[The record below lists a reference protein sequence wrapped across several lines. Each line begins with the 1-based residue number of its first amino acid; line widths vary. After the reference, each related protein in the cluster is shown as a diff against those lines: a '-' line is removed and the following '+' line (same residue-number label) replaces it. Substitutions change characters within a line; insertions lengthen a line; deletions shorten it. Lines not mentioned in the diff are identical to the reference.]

1 MPNISELK
9 KVLQDPKA
17 IGWIGLMVVAML
29 IGLGTL
35 YYGGRDNAKDGP
47 PVSHAAR

>member
-17 IGWIGLMVVAML
+17 MGWIGLMVVAIL

-35 YYGGRDNAKDGP
+35 YYGGRDSAKSEP